1 MAIVKL
7 PFNIGLNKAIDEI
20 GLKGYGAALQDC
32 WVDEEGNVHRRPGLS
47 LLCDLGTGAAV
58 DGLYWWDD
66 QSLVIAISDGEIYK
80 ITASDGT
87 KAQISGGDEFE
98 SGTRVEFSNFGST
111 LYAANGAKIIA
122 ITTTTTTAM
131 VDADAPTTV
140 SHPVELD
147 TYLLANET
155 GSAYLH
161 YSAVGAPT
169 TWDAEYV
176 TAEAKSDDL
185 VAVISENLELYLM
198 GKRTLEVWYDDG
210 STPFVR
216 QSQGYINSGC
226 IAPYSFRVCADV
238 LYWLD
243 QERNVVRMSPDSRTP
258 QVLSV
263 TMNKYIDGFTT
274 VTDALGDYIHV
285 GGRPYYVLTFPTEEK
300 TLVWDI
306 IKSYW
311 YEWGYWNS
319 SEAAYEN
326 WLGNC
331 HTIAIGWN
339 KALVGDRSSGK
350 IYTLDPETYD
360 DNSDT
365 LRTLIRTPHINHNSD
380 SIRKR
385 SNRLIF
391 RLKRTEITDSADA
404 TSMTIRWRDDGSSD
418 WKNERTVSLTQ
429 IGNTEFRGT
438 LNRNGSYYSRQ
449 YELVLSDDTPLTLV
463 SVEEDVEYTKS

>member
-20 GLKGYGAALQDC
+20 GLKGYGVALQDC

-243 QERNVVRMSPDSRTP
+243 QERNVVRN
-258 QVLSV
+258 V
-263 TMNKYIDGFTT
+263 T
-274 VTDALGDYIHV
+274 
-285 GGRPYYVLTFPTEEK
+285 
-300 TLVWDI
+300 
-306 IKSYW
+306 
-311 YEWGYWNS
+311 
-319 SEAAYEN
+319 
-326 WLGNC
+326 
-331 HTIAIGWN
+331 
-339 KALVGDRSSGK
+339 
-350 IYTLDPETYD
+350 
-360 DNSDT
+360 
-365 LRTLIRTPHINHNSD
+365 
-380 SIRKR
+380 
-385 SNRLIF
+385 
-391 RLKRTEITDSADA
+391 
-404 TSMTIRWRDDGSSD
+404 
-418 WKNERTVSLTQ
+418 
-429 IGNTEFRGT
+429 
-438 LNRNGSYYSRQ
+438 
-449 YELVLSDDTPLTLV
+449 
-463 SVEEDVEYTKS
+463 